1 MRPHTHH
8 ARRRTS
14 PRLAHRLVLAA
25 ALFATPALAQAPADE
40 ADDLPISAITLYRSG
55 VGSFLRQ
62 GDVTG
67 DQIINLRFRTDQIND
82 ILKSMMVVDAGG
94 GQVEG
99 VTYGSREPLARRLSS
114 FALDL
119 SDNPDRAALLA
130 QLRGALVT
138 VTTSDGQSTGTV
150 LGVETRSVF
159 HDGSTEQ
166 VRSLMLVGTSGVK
179 SFDLGD
185 VRSFEIS
192 DPQLAEELNKA
203 LLAVAE
209 HRADTTKVVEVSFS
223 GQGRRPVVVT
233 YVHETPV
240 WKTSYRLALPEESS
254 GEGRMQGWAIVENTT
269 DEDWSD
275 VRLSLVAGQPV
286 SFVMD
291 LYEPLFSPR
300 PEVPVP
306 TGVAARPRTY
316 DGSMD
321 RDQQAK
327 MADAR
332 RELGRDFRTLTNAP
346 AAAPSLSRGGGGQSP
361 FADANELAYAD
372 AESAVANFAA
382 LGSMAS
388 ASEAGEVFQY
398 TLDLPVSVE
407 RQQSA
412 MLPIINST
420 LGAQRVSIYSP
431 QGGQGGS
438 AHPMRGVRI
447 TNDSDLQFMPGPIAV
462 YDGAAYA
469 GDAQIG
475 HVAAGD
481 DRLLAYAVDLEV
493 DGTTDSKQRRT
504 IQKVRIVRGLLEQ
517 TIEQVQETTYT
528 FDNDDEDRD
537 RLIVIEHPKMHGWD
551 YATAKPA
558 ESTAANI
565 DRFELAIKAGEAGAL
580 RIEQRRT
587 DAQRLQLTQA
597 DEASLAVWVRGGQA
611 SAAVRDAFREA
622 SAKQAAIN
630 EVRERIRT
638 LEQERGEI
646 FSDQQRLRENLSVV
660 DRNSDLSTRYL
671 QQLST
676 QENRIEA
683 IRSQMQS
690 SQELLERRNR
700 ELAEYLANL
709 NVE

>member
-1 MRPHTHH
+1 MRTNTHH
-8 ARRRTS
+8 ARRLSS
-14 PRLAHRLVLAA
+14 PSPARRLVLAA
-25 ALFATPALAQAPADE
+25 ALFATPVLAQAPANE
-40 ADDLPISAITLYRSG
+40 AEDLPISAITLYRSG

-62 GDVTG
+62 GNVTG

-150 LGVETRSVF
+150 LGVETRTV
-159 HDGSTEQ
+159 HHEGSTEQ

-179 SFDLGD
+179 SFELSD

-192 DPQLAEELNKA
+192 DPQLAQELNKA
-203 LLAVAE
+203 LVAVAE

-223 GQGRRPVVVT
+223 GNGQRPVVVT

-240 WKTSYRLALPEESS
+240 WKTSYRLALPEESE

-316 DGSMD
+316 DGSVD
-321 RDQQAK
+321 KDQQAK

-332 RELGRDFRTLTNAP
+332 RELGRDFRTR
-346 AAAPSLSRGGGGQSP
+346 AAAPSPSAMGG
-361 FADANELAYAD
+361 ALMDLDASELEYEA

-431 QGGQGGS
+431 QGGS

-528 FDNDDEDRD
+528 FDNDDEDRE

-580 RIEQRRT
+580 HIEQRRT
-587 DAQRLQLTQA
+587 DAQRLQLTQT
-597 DEASLAVWVRGGQA
+597 DEATFAVWVRGGQA

-622 SAKQAAIN
+622 SAKQAGIN
-630 EVRERIRT
+630 EVRERIRS
-638 LEQERGEI
+638 LEQERSEI
-646 FSDQQRLRENLSVV
+646 FSDQERVRQNLAVV
-660 DRNSDLSTRYL
+660 NRSSDLSTRYL

-683 IRSQMQS
+683 IRSQIQS

-700 ELAEYLANL
+700 ELAEYLSNL